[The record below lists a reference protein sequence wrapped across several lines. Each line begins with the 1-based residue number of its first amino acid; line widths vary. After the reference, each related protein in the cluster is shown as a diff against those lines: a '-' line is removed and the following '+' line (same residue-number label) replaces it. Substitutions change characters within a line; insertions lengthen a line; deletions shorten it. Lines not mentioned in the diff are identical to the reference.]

1 MNSNQKKLKQMI
13 REEES
18 SISDQEFFTS
28 SAFHQYLTS
37 QARAATGRYCYGLQA
52 LISWDESDGAA
63 LAYTD
68 SYKIYLNAANRVTQS
83 FPSRFLRALSLVGMT
98 GHETAHLLF
107 TDFTTRNLYLTNLG
121 NGSFYPEDPSVE
133 LPAYQKNQTEILD
146 ALQGKD
152 KAVSLTLQTCAASL
166 QNILED
172 IYIEARM
179 CAAFPGSFRKG
190 IQLNNLRMLE
200 QIPDLHEQLS
210 RDYQPF
216 TIATNLLLAYCRSG
230 TISNRFH
237 SDSEYLDVLADGMEY
252 IDTALEAPSI
262 KERLT
267 ATNCLL
273 VLFWD
278 FIKPLVEE
286 MREKLEH
293 QDETEATEE
302 LQDLLDQQIAGGT
315 PLPLGKGG
323 AEVKNIPAA
332 KGGAGTDPQDADFFS
347 SKGRQENLKEAE
359 KVMAEEGGRIALAK
373 TSAIL
378 DGNDPG
384 VTYASQY
391 AGTGYEDAASDIA
404 RVLNEAATEKAQAA
418 YEQQLTEELQKAAND
433 IHYGNAHAGIHVT
446 VHRIQEI
453 SDHLIRQ
460 YEEVAPPLLR
470 ASKRLQSSILPLL
483 KEEAE
488 GGKQK
493 NLLYGRRLDM
503 RAFHHQDGSFFIRTR
518 LPADEQQ
525 LAVGL
530 LIDESGSMG
539 WGDRITHARKTAIVL
554 YDFCVSLGIP
564 VTIYGHSTD
573 YRGVALYSYAEFDS
587 VDENDRYRLMDMID
601 RNGNRDG
608 AALRFVAEHLA
619 KRPENR
625 KLLIL
630 ISDGQPADDGYYGT
644 EAEADLRGIK
654 QEYARQNIVLFA
666 AAIGEDKDAIQR
678 IYQEGFLDITRL
690 DDLPKNLTLLVK
702 QYLK

>member
-13 REEES
+13 REEKS
-18 SISDQEFFTS
+18 SITDQEFFTS

-68 SYKIYLNAANRVTQS
+68 SYKIYLNAANHVTQS

-146 ALQGKD
+146 ALQEKD

-172 IYIEARM
+172 IYIEAKM

-237 SDSEYLDVLADGMEY
+237 SGSEYLDVLTDGMEY

-273 VLFWD
+273 ILFWD
-278 FIKPLVEE
+278 FIKPLLEE
-286 MREKLEH
+286 MREKLE
-293 QDETEATEE
+293 QKNETEATEE

-332 KGGAGTDPQDADFFS
+332 KGGAGTDPQDTDFS
-347 SKGRQENLKEAE
+347 SSEGRQESLKEAE

-384 VTYASQY
+384 VTYAPQY

-404 RVLNEAATEKAQAA
+404 RVLKEAAAEKAQEA
-418 YEQQLTEELQKAAND
+418 YEQQLSEELQKAANE
-433 IHYGNAHAGIHVT
+433 IHYGNAHAGVHVT
-446 VHRIQEI
+446 IHRIQEI

-470 ASKRLQSSILPLL
+470 ASKRLQEYHPAPL
-483 KEEAE
+483 KR
-488 GGKQK
+488 GG
-493 NLLYGRRLDM
+493 GRRKAEEPAVWTAAGYALLPSPG
-503 RAFHHQDGSFFIRTR
+503 RFF
-518 LPADEQQ
+518 LHKDPAP
-525 LAVGL
+525 G
-530 LIDESGSMG
+530 
-539 WGDRITHARKTAIVL
+539 R
-554 YDFCVSLGIP
+554 
-564 VTIYGHSTD
+564 
-573 YRGVALYSYAEFDS
+573 
-587 VDENDRYRLMDMID
+587 
-601 RNGNRDG
+601 
-608 AALRFVAEHLA
+608 
-619 KRPENR
+619 
-625 KLLIL
+625 
-630 ISDGQPADDGYYGT
+630 
-644 EAEADLRGIK
+644 
-654 QEYARQNIVLFA
+654 
-666 AAIGEDKDAIQR
+666 
-678 IYQEGFLDITRL
+678 
-690 DDLPKNLTLLVK
+690 
-702 QYLK
+702 

>member
-13 REEES
+13 REEET
-18 SISDQEFFTS
+18 SIPDQEFFTS
-28 SAFHQYLTS
+28 SAFHRYLTS

-52 LISWDESDGAA
+52 LISWDESDDAA

-68 SYKIYLNAANRVTQS
+68 SYKIYLNAANHVTQS

-98 GHETAHLLF
+98 GHETAHLLY
-107 TDFTTRNLYLTNLG
+107 TDFTTRNLYLRNLG
-121 NGSFYPEDPSVE
+121 NGTFYPEEPSVE
-133 LPAYQKNQTEILD
+133 LSAYQKSQTEIMD
-146 ALQGKD
+146 ALQEKD

-172 IYIEARM
+172 VYIEARM

-190 IQLNNLRMLE
+190 IQLNNLRMVE

-210 RDYQPF
+210 RNYQPF

-230 TISNRFH
+230 TISNRFQ
-237 SDSEYLDVLADGMEY
+237 SDSEYLDVLTDGMEY

-293 QDETEATEE
+293 QDETEASKE

-315 PLPLGKGG
+315 PIPVGKGG

-332 KGGAGTDPQDADFFS
+332 KGGASANPQDEDFFS
-347 SKGRQENLKEAE
+347 PKGRKEQLKKTE
-359 KVMAEEGGRIALAK
+359 KVMAEEGGRLALAK

-384 VTYASQY
+384 VTYAPQY

-404 RVLNEAATEKAQAA
+404 RVLKEAAAEKAQEA
-418 YEQQLTEELQKAAND
+418 YEQQLSEELQKAANE

-446 VHRIQEI
+446 IHRTQEI

-460 YEEVAPPLLR
+460 YEEISPPLLR
-470 ASKRLQSSILPLL
+470 ASKRLQSTILPLL

-503 RAFHHQDGSFFIRTR
+503 RSFHHQDGSFFIRTR
-518 LPADEQQ
+518 LPADEQR

-573 YRGVALYSYAEFDS
+573 CRGVALYSYAEFDS
-587 VDENDRYRLMDMID
+587 VDEKDRYRLMDMID

-619 KRPENR
+619 KRPEKR

-654 QEYARQNIVLFA
+654 KEYARQNIILFA
-666 AAIGEDKDAIQR
+666 AAIGDDKDAIQR

-690 DDLPKNLTLLVK
+690 DDLPKNLTILVK
-702 QYLK
+702 QYLR